1 MRIMVKIDNN
11 FLLETLRTLVSIN
24 SVLPHEAEAA
34 AYLAEVVRG
43 LGLEPE
49 WDEIEAGRPNVYT
62 TAVLGPS
69 ERFLVFSGHHDT
81 VGVAPEW
88 ETNPFEMV
96 EKNGRLYGLGI
107 YNMKAGLACQ
117 LAAIKA
123 LLETPALHGKL
134 GKLGF
139 AATVDQEGGSIGAK
153 AMLNTAYGQCDAM
166 LHGEHFYGDAA
177 NDYLPLAGV
186 GKLLYKLT
194 IHGQA
199 AHGFRPYQGINA
211 VTDAARIELALADL
225 PLPTHELFG
234 QGTVCTLKFDG
245 GYRQYEMVV
254 PARCEMVINRL
265 LMPGETRE
273 TAVSELRTLIDQL
286 GLASTVT
293 IETPPPF
300 FNPYFLDQS
309 TPLLPVFNQAYAQ
322 VVGRPP
328 HFAPHNG
335 ITDVNVFT
343 AEGNIPTIAFG
354 PKGARHHM
362 AGEYVELAT
371 LEKVARVYAETAVS
385 FLSNR

>member
-1 MRIMVKIDNN
+1 MHAMDI
-11 FLLETLRTLVSIN
+11 LLAALKARLPGLHLRTLEEARALQALRQAVAALSGQLVPRVLWRWSSASGLQVVSFN
-24 SVLPHEAEAA
+24 DEEPERPLQDPC
-34 AYLAEVVRG
+34 
-43 LGLEPE
+43 GLE
-49 WDEIEAGRPNVYT
+49 EALNAFRKTQENVVLALLDPWAELANPIFVRALREALAHARGTGKAIVLVGR
-62 TAVLGPS
+62 GWKIPS
-69 ERFLVFSGHHDT
+69 EL
-81 VGVAPEW
+81 
-88 ETNPFEMV
+88 
-96 EKNGRLYGLGI
+96 
-107 YNMKAGLACQ
+107 
-117 LAAIKA
+117 
-123 LLETPALHGKL
+123 
-134 GKLGF
+134 
-139 AATVDQEGGSIGAK
+139 
-153 AMLNTAYGQCDAM
+153 
-166 LHGEHFYGDAA
+166 
-177 NDYLPLAGV
+177 
-186 GKLLYKLT
+186 
-194 IHGQA
+194 QA
-199 AHGFRPYQGINA
+199 DLFI
-211 VTDAARIELALADL
+211 ADL

-273 TAVSELRTLIDQL
+273 TAVSDLRALIDQL